1 MRKFLPIVCFLGF
14 FSIATLLHCYIV
26 TNAQTSD
33 YQKAYQDYLA
43 SYNLYRDSHLSYQ
56 TAKNE
61 YLAYRTLNA
70 ETKAF
75 EATREML
82 QKRDEVLQAYFRA
95 LRSRLEETTGITN
108 YRENLS
114 YVKLDSE
121 IGWLSTHKDSIRGAS
136 SIEDLINI
144 SSQLEEKYP
153 SLEVLTYQTLGT
165 IISARENSLKER
177 VSTQTEKIAGKIN
190 QMKSEG
196 ENVEKLQRWL
206 SEAKKKISLSSEKQ
220 TEAELKIKEI
230 EVNDSDKLS
239 PFNEAQ
245 TSYKQSNQYLKE
257 AIAYLAEIVEEIKY
271 GQ

>member
-1 MRKFLPIVCFLGF
+1 MRKLLPIVCFLGF
-14 FSIATLLHCYIV
+14 FSIATLLNCYIV

-33 YQKAYQDYLA
+33 YQKAYQDYISSL
-43 SYNLYRDSHLSYQ
+43 NLYRDSHFKYQ

-82 QKRDEVLQAYFRA
+82 QKRDEGLQSYLRA
-95 LRSRLEETTGITN
+95 LRLRLEETTAITN
-108 YRENLS
+108 YKENLS
-114 YVKLDSE
+114 YLKLDSE
-121 IGWLSTHKDSIRGAS
+121 IGWLSIHKDSIRGAS

-153 SLEVLTYQTLGT
+153 SLELLAYQTLGI
-165 IISARENSLKER
+165 IISARENSLRER
-177 VSTQTEKIAGKIN
+177 VSTQTEKIAEKIN

-196 ENVEKLQRWL
+196 ENVEKLQRWMA
-206 SEAKKKISLSSEKQ
+206 EAKKKISTSSEKQ

-230 EVNDSDKLS
+230 EVNDSSKLS
-239 PFNEAQ
+239 SFNEAQ
-245 TSYKQSNQYLKE
+245 MSYEQSNQYLKE
-257 AIAYLAEIVEEIKY
+257 AVSYLIEIVEEVKY